1 MYPEL
6 DQVVNIDTRQN
17 HWETSTTSDLLFRSV
32 AANHGSS
39 IWHGMIYVDPIAQ
52 QTDAYQTNNNLIL
65 DDSANVKS
73 IPGGLEIH
81 ADDVKCSHGA
91 TVGRIDDEELYYLKA
106 RGIPEKEAQKLI
118 VQGFFLTRFYNLS
131 SLNRHGNLCLR

>member
-73 IPGGLEIH
+73 IPGLEIH
-81 ADDVKCSHGA
+81 ADDVKCSMA
-91 TVGRIDDEELYYLKA
+91 PRSVELTMKNCIISA
-106 RGIPEKEAQKLI
+106 RGIPEKKPKAYRSGL
-118 VQGFFLTRFYNLS
+118 F
-131 SLNRHGNLCLR
+131 

>member
-73 IPGGLEIH
+73 IPGLRSMQTMSSVPMEPRS
-81 ADDVKCSHGA
+81 V
-91 TVGRIDDEELYYLKA
+91 ELTMKNC
-106 RGIPEKEAQKLI
+106 IISKQEASRKKKPKS
-118 VQGFFLTRFYNLS
+118 LS
-131 SLNRHGNLCLR
+131 FRAF